1 MANHQTFGRR
11 INPQAQPA
19 PARTEPVAAHLNTL
33 FGGTPAESLT
43 PMTAESEPSFADPE
57 LEAWKRARGSK
68 FRMPWSQLS
77 LMASLCFGIAS
88 FVLPDSVNE
97 NVDWLLW
104 GLTAMCA
111 VAWFTNRRKKKL
123 RDSAAP

>member
-1 MANHQTFGRR
+1 
-11 INPQAQPA
+11 
-19 PARTEPVAAHLNTL
+19 
-33 FGGTPAESLT
+33 
-43 PMTAESEPSFADPE
+43 MTAESEPSFADPE